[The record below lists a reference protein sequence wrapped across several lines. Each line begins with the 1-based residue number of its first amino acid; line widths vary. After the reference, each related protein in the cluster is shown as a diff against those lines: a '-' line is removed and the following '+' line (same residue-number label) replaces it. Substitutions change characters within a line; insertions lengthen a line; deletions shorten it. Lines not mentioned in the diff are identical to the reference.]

1 MSIGPSTET
10 SPYILPSLPNVRFTS
25 ILTVGDRLPG
35 DGVFGGKTD
44 GIGAY
49 DNGDGTITVLI
60 NHEISASEGIVRD
73 HGATGAYV
81 DRIVIDKATLAVLS
95 ADDLI
100 KTVQRWNN
108 DTDSYEVRTTALNK
122 FCSSTLAAQSAFF
135 DPATGLGTNTPLYL
149 TGEETSWGRAFGVIV
164 AGSDAGTAYELPYL
178 GNMAFENVVANP
190 FAQRATIIAMT
201 DDSAGGQ
208 VYFYVGQ
215 KEAGGSAV
223 ENAGLIG
230 GDFFGLRVRG
240 IPEEINGVPA
250 IGTFTLQQIGPNGDV
265 SGMSA
270 LDIETESTLEG
281 VTSFLRPEDCAW
293 DPDHPDVL
301 YFVTTN
307 SFDGNSRLYE
317 VTFTNIANPLLGGTI
332 RAVLDGSE
340 GYPSLDNIT
349 VADGK
354 VILQEDPGNTAYLAG
369 IWEYDIATDS
379 LARLA
384 AFDPASFISGGAS
397 YISSNEESS
406 GIIDVSAMLGDADT
420 RVYLLDAQAHTSTG
434 EQQGQLLAMYVDTS
448 STARLVTFR
457 NGNNYSGTFDT
468 SISPYNPNGDE
479 GSAATLYI
487 DRGSEDNQTLLV
499 FNDLFGNGPGQI
511 PFGAT
516 ITSATLTL
524 NTVNPSATGASLY
537 RMLGSWSEHDSWNSL
552 GGGVQLGIETALS
565 PDLVTVAV
573 SRGTSSFDVTASVL
587 AWLSGA
593 ATADQANAANHG
605 WVFVANSSDG
615 WDFSSS
621 ESSAPPTLTVTYDIG
636 GSIVS
641 VSAATA
647 LDAPA
652 TQTDLSM
659 DYELRQAIVPNGHDW
674 LSNKTIPHWDFLV

>member
-100 KTVQRWNN
+100 QTVQRWNN

-135 DPATGLGTNTPLYL
+135 DPATGLGTNTPL
-149 TGEETSWGRAFGVIV
+149 FGVIV

-230 GDFFGLRVRG
+230 GDFYGLRVRG

-340 GYPSLDNIT
+340 GYHSLDNIT

-457 NGNNYSGTFDT
+457 NGNNYSGTIDT

-552 GGGVQLGIETALS
+552 GGGVQLGSETALS
-565 PDLVTVAV
+565 PDLVTAAV

-674 LSNKTIPHWDFLV
+674 LSNKFIPHWDFLV